1 MVKVAINGFG
11 RIGRMVF
18 KAGHNDK
25 DIEFVAI
32 NDLTDTKTLAH
43 LLKYDSVH
51 GKFDG
56 KVEYTSDSLVID
68 GKKIKVF
75 AEKDPEK
82 LPWKDLKVDVVVE
95 STGYFTE
102 YDAAYKHIKAGAKK
116 VLLSAPG
123 KGDKPIKTIVHG
135 INDDKISKEDLIIS
149 NASCTTNCIAPVL
162 YVIQNKFGIKRGF
175 MNTIHAYTGDQ
186 NLVDGPHKDLRRA
199 RSAAV
204 NIVPTS
210 TGAAKAIGEVIPELK
225 GKMDGIS
232 IRVPVP
238 DGSCADLVMELEK
251 DVKKEDINNTIKE
264 AASKELKG
272 ILEYTQEPLVSQD
285 IVCNPH
291 SSIFDAQL
299 TNVIG
304 GNFVRIVAW
313 YDNEWGYSVRMI
325 DMIKQMNKKGMFK

>member
-1 MVKVAINGFG
+1 MAIKVAINGFG

-18 KAGHNDK
+18 RAGYGDK
-25 DIEFVAI
+25 SIEIVGV
-32 NDLTDTKTLAH
+32 NDLTDTKTLAN

-51 GKFDG
+51 GKFAG
-56 KVEYTSDSLVID
+56 KVEFTSDSLVVD

-82 LPWKDLKVDVVVE
+82 LPWKQLGVDVVVE

-102 YDAAYKHIKAGAKK
+102 YDAAYKHVKAGAKK

-135 INDDKISKEDLIIS
+135 INDETINKNDVIIS

-162 YVIQNKFGIKRGF
+162 NVLCKKFGIKRGF
-175 MNTIHAYTGDQ
+175 MNTIHAYTADQ

-199 RSAAV
+199 RHAAY

-225 GKMDGIS
+225 GKMDGIA

-238 DGSCADLVMELEK
+238 DGSCTDLTLELEK
-251 DVKKEDINNTIKE
+251 NVTKDDINKAMKE

-272 ILEYTQEPLVSQD
+272 ILEYTEDPIVSQD
-285 IVCNPH
+285 IVGNSH
-291 SSIFDAQL
+291 SSIFDASL
-299 TNVIG
+299 TNVLN
-304 GNFVRIVAW
+304 GNLVKVISW
-313 YDNEWGYSVRMI
+313 YDNEWGYSMRMI
-325 DMIKQMNKKGMFK
+325 DMIKRWQKK

>member
-1 MVKVAINGFG
+1 MAIKVAINGFG

-18 KAGHNDK
+18 RAGYSDK
-25 DIEFVAI
+25 SIEFVGV

-51 GKFDG
+51 GKFAG
-56 KVEYTSDSLVID
+56 NVEFTSDSLVVD
-68 GKKIKVF
+68 GKKVKVF

-82 LPWKDLKVDVVVE
+82 LPWTQLNVDVVVE

-135 INDDKISKEDLIIS
+135 INDETINKNDVIIS

-162 YVIQNKFGIKRGF
+162 KVLCKKFGIKRGF
-175 MNTIHAYTGDQ
+175 MNTIHAYTADQ

-199 RSAAV
+199 RHAAY

-225 GKMDGIS
+225 GKMDGIA
-232 IRVPVP
+232 IRVPVLL
-238 DGSCADLVMELEK
+238 S
-251 DVKKEDINNTIKE
+251 
-264 AASKELKG
+264 
-272 ILEYTQEPLVSQD
+272 
-285 IVCNPH
+285 
-291 SSIFDAQL
+291 
-299 TNVIG
+299 
-304 GNFVRIVAW
+304 
-313 YDNEWGYSVRMI
+313 
-325 DMIKQMNKKGMFK
+325 